1 VRGKW
6 VLENLLGTP
15 PPPPPPNVPALP
27 EGKDAERL
35 TMRQRMEQHRA
46 NPACASCHKQ
56 MDPIGFAMENFN
68 AIGEWRTTEA
78 QHPIDVSGALP
89 DGTKFQGVT
98 ELQKIFLSRPEMFG
112 TTVTEKL
119 LTYAL
124 GRGVEYYDQP
134 VIRSILREAAPN
146 NYRWSS
152 VILGIVKSA
161 PFEMRTSQEKT
172 AAVARR

>member
-1 VRGKW
+1 
-6 VLENLLGTP
+6 
-15 PPPPPPNVPALP
+15 
-27 EGKDAERL
+27 
-35 TMRQRMEQHRA
+35 
-46 NPACASCHKQ
+46 
-56 MDPIGFAMENFN
+56 MDPLGFALENFN
-68 AIGEWRTTEA
+68 AIGEWRTTEGAA
-78 QHPIDVSGALP
+78 QTPIDNSGQLP
-89 DGTKFQGVT
+89 DGTKFRGPV
-98 ELQKIFLSRPEMFG
+98 ELRKVLLSRRDQFAYA
-112 TTVTEKL
+112 VTEKL

-152 VILGIVKSA
+152 IILGIVKSA